1 VNQSDPRQTQTPDPK
16 RQFAS
21 PEILMADRK
30 TSTAEKIKLLEQWK
44 QDLTLE
50 QTATQENMP
59 VQQADGSPAPSS
71 GESADLLQR
80 VSDCLREL
88 TQAQKQGKTGRA
100 PRAATP
106 TRH

>member
-1 VNQSDPRQTQTPDPK
+1 VNHPDPRHTATPDPK

-88 TQAQKQGKTGRA
+88 CEAQDKQAGRA